1 MDVIT
6 ALKNHHEDLRY
17 QLDGGCIE
25 FANLASS
32 GTPYF
37 ETMAEAIAHLSRLA
51 ILIEEL
57 ELKERVKTAAPNY
70 TKAEGVE

>member
-17 QLDGGCIE
+17 QLDGGSIE
-25 FANLASS
+25 LANQASS

-37 ETMAEAIAHLSRLA
+37 DTMAEAIAHLSRLA
-51 ILIEEL
+51 ILIEEM
-57 ELKERVKTAAPNY
+57 ELTESSSTRSTDS
-70 TKAEGVE
+70 